1 MDQPESP
8 VKHGRENIQLGPTS
22 IQSGVE
28 YVQRQAQW
36 DEQASMASM
45 KADQFILSPPLDPNI
60 VYDSLANIIDRLG
73 RIESALDYLVLPWY
87 KRLHMWLKRVLHV
100 V

>member
-22 IQSGVE
+22 IQSGIE
-28 YVQRQAQW
+28 YVQRQVRQ
-36 DEQASMASM
+36 EQEHEHALEFD
-45 KADQFILSPPLDPNI
+45 KFILPPTLDPNI
-60 VYDSLANIIDRLG
+60 VYDSLANIIERLG
-73 RIESALDYLVLPWY
+73 RIESALDYLLTPWY